1 MTDKDCQLPFYYHKL
16 LIVNETFMLNNGNNN
31 NFYNNML
38 TDGEILYLDF
48 SMCWIFCSLDTNLF
62 PPCSCILGRRINYWK
77 FLIRIKKDFNFEPF
91 QENVIA
97 PYICMAQ

>member
-48 SMCWIFCSLDTNLF
+48 SMCWIFCSLDTIFF
-62 PPCSCILGRRINYWK
+62 PHVVVYLEEE
-77 FLIRIKKDFNFEPF
+77 LITESS
-91 QENVIA
+91 
-97 PYICMAQ
+97 